1 MTSNEEMAEKLA
13 EKFYGLIEGDVSVS
27 GGELAKLFVTALD
40 QAGLAL
46 SEKAKAYISFEPV
59 LPNGKTLADMFA
71 SSDRK
76 PLGTVIDG
84 EGPMLP
90 DGCHAPADETDARN
104 EERRHLERM
113 LRTADRAY
121 EELSLLANHFHHER
135 DHDGFIR
142 AHGAAVSAHTI
153 ALTLSSRLD
162 EEKEGDD

>member
-1 MTSNEEMAEKLA
+1 MTSNEETIRKFAEA
-13 EKFYGLIEGDVSVS
+13 FDEAFGD
-27 GGELAKLFVTALD
+27 EC
-40 QAGLAL
+40 
-46 SEKAKAYISFEPV
+46 KAAYITVVPE
-59 LPNGKTLADMFA
+59 LGKG
-71 SSDRK
+71 
-76 PLGTVIDG
+76 PL
-84 EGPMLP
+84 L

-121 EELSLLANHFHHER
+121 DELSLLANHFHHER

-153 ALTLSSRLD
+153 GLTLASRLD

>member
-1 MTSNEEMAEKLA
+1 MTSNEETIRKFAEA
-13 EKFYGLIEGDVSVS
+13 FDEASGDECKAAYITVVL
-27 GGELAKLFVTALD
+27 ELGKGPLLDDPAKLFASNDL
-40 QAGLAL
+40 
-46 SEKAKAYISFEPV
+46 
-59 LPNGKTLADMFA
+59 KT
-71 SSDRK
+71 
-76 PLGTVIDG
+76 LGTVIDG

>member
-1 MTSNEEMAEKLA
+1 MTSNEEMIRKFAEA
-13 EKFYGLIEGDVSVS
+13 FDEAFGDECKGVCITVVPEL
-27 GGELAKLFVTALD
+27 GKGPLFDDLAKL
-40 QAGLAL
+40 
-46 SEKAKAYISFEPV
+46 
-59 LPNGKTLADMFA
+59 
-71 SSDRK
+71 
-76 PLGTVIDG
+76 LGTVIDD

-121 EELSLLANHFHHER
+121 EELSLLADHFHHER

-153 ALTLSSRLD
+153 GLTLASRLD

>member
-1 MTSNEEMAEKLA
+1 MTSNEETIRKFAEA
-13 EKFYGLIEGDVSVS
+13 FDEAFGDECKAAYITVVPEL
-27 GGELAKLFVTALD
+27 GKGPLLDDLAKLF
-40 QAGLAL
+40 
-46 SEKAKAYISFEPV
+46 
-59 LPNGKTLADMFA
+59 A
-71 SSDRK
+71 SNDLK

-121 EELSLLANHFHHER
+121 DELSLLANHFHHER

-142 AHGAAVSAHTI
+142 AHGAAVSVHTI
-153 ALTLSSRLD
+153 GLTLASRLD

>member
-1 MTSNEEMAEKLA
+1 MTSNEETIRKFAEA
-13 EKFYGLIEGDVSVS
+13 FDEAFGDECKGVCITVVPEL
-27 GGELAKLFVTALD
+27 GKGPLLDDLAKLF
-40 QAGLAL
+40 
-46 SEKAKAYISFEPV
+46 
-59 LPNGKTLADMFA
+59 A
-71 SSDRK
+71 SNDWK

-104 EERRHLERM
+104 EERRHLERR

-121 EELSLLANHFHHER
+121 EELSLLANHFHHAR

-153 ALTLSSRLD
+153 ALTLASRLD